1 MAEFPLAPGSTI
13 GILGGGQLGRMLAL
27 AAARLGFDVV
37 IQDPEEASPAGRVA
51 ARQIVATYD
60 DRWAL
65 KRLAE
70 ACDVVTYEF
79 ENVPADTVAE
89 LAALAGI
96 SPAHLRRAFK
106 QSTGSTIGEH
116 IRQVQFERA
125 RTLLADTDLR
135 LNEIATRLGFS
146 APYGFTVAFQR
157 SAGETPSA
165 FRQRMRAGRGN

>member
-79 ENVPADTVAE
+79 ENVPVESARWGQCEGGRRGAPQGGDRQGSE
-89 LAALAGI
+89 HAGHGTE
-96 SPAHLRRAFK
+96 P
-106 QSTGSTIGEH
+106 
-116 IRQVQFERA
+116 V
-125 RTLLADTDLR
+125 
-135 LNEIATRLGFS
+135 
-146 APYGFTVAFQR
+146 
-157 SAGETPSA
+157 
-165 FRQRMRAGRGN
+165 FRPRVSRVKGAGRSCFVAVSTTSRPV